1 MADKSHQHF
10 YPEEYL
16 KGIMGEQEKLLG
28 IINKEESP
36 GLDKA
41 LRSKKDGIKS
51 MLGMLEISQKND
63 SNIQVINLMK

>member
-1 MADKSHQHF
+1 
-10 YPEEYL
+10 
-16 KGIMGEQEKLLG
+16 MGEQEKLLG